1 MQNFTIEN
9 KIKVNQELKKVSFRY
24 HTIITWAAFLLN
36 PIWAIS
42 DYFNSSDYFLEFL
55 IFRIS
60 ISLISL
66 SLFFTKNRF
75 SNHPEILAL
84 IPFLGILIQNAYMYS
99 VMDIVALQKHT
110 FAYVALFIGA
120 GMLII
125 WKPIYSISVIVI
137 SFLANIIF
145 FVFNSKLTGNEI
157 LLNGGL
163 LVITVALFMIFL
175 IYLRT
180 NLTKKEIIARL
191 ALAESNYQLEISKN
205 TIEEKNKDINDSIN
219 YALRIQQAIFPPV
232 EKIKANLNDYFILFQ
247 PKDIV
252 SGDFYWFN
260 KVQTTHQ
267 DGLPNHEVVVVAAVD
282 CTGHGV
288 PGALMSIIGNTILNQ
303 SLKELNVN
311 SPADALQYLDRQL
324 ANNIHSINDGMDIAL
339 CSINQSTMELEYAGA
354 NNSLYIVRNK
364 ELIEIKADKKAIGG
378 IDTSPNSTKTFTNHA
393 IKLEKEDCIYL
404 FTDGFADQFGGT
416 KGKKLKYKNFQEL
429 LLKLNELKMD
439 NQKEELLNYFNDWK
453 GNLDQIDDVLV
464 IGIRV

>member
-1 MQNFTIEN
+1 MHNFTIEN
-9 KIKVNQELKKVSFRY
+9 KLKVSQELKSVSFRY
-24 HTIITWAAFLLN
+24 HTIITWVAFLLN

-42 DYFNSSDYFLEFL
+42 DYLNASEHFLEFL

-99 VMDIVALQKHT
+99 VMDISALQKHT

-120 GMLII
+120 GMLIL
-125 WKPIYSISVIVI
+125 WKPIYSIIVIII
-137 SFLANIIF
+137 SFLANVLFIAL
-145 FVFNSKLTGNEI
+145 NSKLTVNEI
-157 LLNGGL
+157 LSNGGL
-163 LVITVALFMIFL
+163 LVITVALFMVFL

-180 NLTKKEIIARL
+180 NLTKKEIH
-191 ALAESNYQLEISKN
+191 QLEISKN

-219 YALRIQQAIFPPV
+219 YALRIQQAIFPPI
-232 EKIKANLNDYFILFQ
+232 EKINANFKDYFILFQ

-267 DGLPNHEVVVVAAVD
+267 DGLPNQEVVVFAAVD

-311 SPADALQYLDRQL
+311 SPAEALQFLDSQL
-324 ANNIHSINDGMDIAL
+324 ANNMHSINDGMDIAL
-339 CSINQSTMELEYAGA
+339 CSINQSTLKLEYAGA
-354 NNSLYIVRNK
+354 NNSLYIIRNK
-364 ELIEIKADKKAIGG
+364 ELIEIKADKKPIGG
-378 IDTSPNSTKTFTNHA
+378 ADSTSISTKTFTNHS
-393 IKLEKEDCIYL
+393 IQLEKDDCIYL

-429 LLKLNELKMD
+429 LLKFNELNMD
-439 NQKEELLNYFNDWK
+439 NQKDALLNYFNEWK
-453 GNLDQIDDVLV
+453 GNLDQTDDVLV
-464 IGIRV
+464 IGVRI